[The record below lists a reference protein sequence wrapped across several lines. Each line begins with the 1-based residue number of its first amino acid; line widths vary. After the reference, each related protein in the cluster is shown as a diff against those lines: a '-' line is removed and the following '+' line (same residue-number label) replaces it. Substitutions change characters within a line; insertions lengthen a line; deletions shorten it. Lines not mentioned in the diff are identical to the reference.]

1 LADNAKELA
10 GRVAIVTG
18 SSRNIGR
25 ATALALSK
33 GGAAVVVNSR
43 RSEADA
49 KAVAAEIQAAGGQ
62 ATVHMADVSDEGA
75 VAGLIEAAVKTFGR
89 LDILVNNVA
98 ERRDGP
104 ITETSLA
111 DFRAVIASALESTF
125 LCSRA
130 AVPHLIKSGQGAII
144 NLGGVSAHAAVDNR
158 CAVVASKAGVNGL
171 TRALASELAPHAIT
185 VNCVSPGYIA
195 TRRDAPIPKHFRER
209 PVPLG
214 HPGTPDDIAAMVR
227 HLAGPGGRY
236 VTGQVIQ
243 VNGGWYM

>member
-1 LADNAKELA
+1 MATEERELT

-25 ATALALSK
+25 AIALALSS
-33 GGAAVVVNSR
+33 GGAAVVVNTR

-49 KAVAAEIQAAGGQ
+49 RAVAAEIQAAGGK
-62 ATVHMADVSDEGA
+62 AVVHMADVTD
-75 VAGLIEAAVKTFGR
+75 EAAVSGLVAAAVAAFGR
-89 LDILVNNVA
+89 LDVLVNNVA

-104 ITETSLA
+104 LLETTLA
-111 DFRAVIASALESTF
+111 DFRAVMASALESTF

-130 AVPHLIKSGQGAII
+130 ATPHLIKSGQGAII

-171 TRALASELAPHAIT
+171 TRALASELAPHNIT

-195 TRRDAPIPKHFRER
+195 TRRNAPVPKHFRER

-214 HPGTPDDIAAMVR
+214 RPGEPSDIAAMVR
-227 HLAGPGGRY
+227 TLAGPGGRY